1 MKKSLFLIL
10 FLTLCILL
18 TGCISASDI
27 SSILEDID
35 TTETANSCTIKYDNY
50 SKANKTINAILIG
63 TNFSIKQKVV
73 FDSNKYVLDIT
84 SEVNQDGR
92 GISWLL
98 PMNFDTSIDSINA
111 STSGYYNSIV
121 HYDSDSVK
129 KVCNT
134 EYQLANSVIRQ
145 NIVPHDWRFIVG
157 DGVSVVIN
165 KTDGT
170 YINMLKLQGLVSQM
184 TEEEYVA
191 YCSYKELIDNMKQGY
206 NETVQDCLNNLESI
220 GTSPKGDFYKSK
232 YGTPYILPF
241 YSLTGKFNNAM
252 PYYILINTTSTGV
265 KQAEM
270 FEKQAKYVDDISSM
284 EIKFNYNDNGFTS
297 ELLTQQFD
305 VAYSYDYEFIDR
317 TEQDMKLFDVDE
329 YKELFA
335 NEKMNDTPDTYSFDL
350 IKKHITIP
358 NDKDEMLVYWG
369 WLKDFSSRLERGNND
384 G

>member
-170 YINMLKLQGLVSQM
+170 YINMLK
-184 TEEEYVA
+184 
-191 YCSYKELIDNMKQGY
+191 KNM
-206 NETVQDCLNNLESI
+206 
-220 GTSPKGDFYKSK
+220 
-232 YGTPYILPF
+232 
-241 YSLTGKFNNAM
+241 
-252 PYYILINTTSTGV
+252 
-265 KQAEM
+265 
-270 FEKQAKYVDDISSM
+270 
-284 EIKFNYNDNGFTS
+284 
-297 ELLTQQFD
+297 
-305 VAYSYDYEFIDR
+305 
-317 TEQDMKLFDVDE
+317 
-329 YKELFA
+329 
-335 NEKMNDTPDTYSFDL
+335 
-350 IKKHITIP
+350 
-358 NDKDEMLVYWG
+358 
-369 WLKDFSSRLERGNND
+369 
-384 G
+384 

>member
-1 MKKSLFLIL
+1 
-10 FLTLCILL
+10 
-18 TGCISASDI
+18 
-27 SSILEDID
+27 
-35 TTETANSCTIKYDNY
+35 
-50 SKANKTINAILIG
+50 
-63 TNFSIKQKVV
+63 
-73 FDSNKYVLDIT
+73 
-84 SEVNQDGR
+84 
-92 GISWLL
+92 
-98 PMNFDTSIDSINA
+98 
-111 STSGYYNSIV
+111 
-121 HYDSDSVK
+121 
-129 KVCNT
+129 
-134 EYQLANSVIRQ
+134 
-145 NIVPHDWRFIVG
+145 
-157 DGVSVVIN
+157 
-165 KTDGT
+165 
-170 YINMLKLQGLVSQM
+170 
-184 TEEEYVA
+184 
-191 YCSYKELIDNMKQGY
+191 MKQGY